1 MEEEQQELFQQDV
14 KTRQGKLKYLFERED
29 QNNGAKKHVH
39 KTETSSEITCIE
51 KFYYPK
57 ILLERYTKNS
67 FVKYDLYNTNS
78 DMYTPVSDEHI
89 ELCMEHGLAVYSRT
103 LRISSKKKAIKK
115 ILKTKNRPE
124 NYEEIVES
132 LSKKIDSIYLSGK
145 TINLNLIK

>member
-1 MEEEQQELFQQDV
+1 
-14 KTRQGKLKYLFERED
+14 
-29 QNNGAKKHVH
+29 
-39 KTETSSEITCIE
+39 
-51 KFYYPK
+51 
-57 ILLERYTKNS
+57 
-67 FVKYDLYNTNS
+67 
-78 DMYTPVSDEHI
+78 
-89 ELCMEHGLAVYSRT
+89 MEHGLAVYSRT